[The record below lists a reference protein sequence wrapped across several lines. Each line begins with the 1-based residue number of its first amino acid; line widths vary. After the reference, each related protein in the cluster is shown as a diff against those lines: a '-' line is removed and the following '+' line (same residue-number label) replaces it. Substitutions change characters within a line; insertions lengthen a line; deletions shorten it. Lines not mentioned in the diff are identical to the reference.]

1 MAGKSTAD
9 IHHHHTRLVL
19 KYAFISRLV
28 LISLIVLWRSLLS
41 PYDTSASINPSCL
54 SNTTSIIGLFSGS
67 NSYSK
72 SDSPP
77 VLLPR
82 LASVIE
88 DSIVWDS
95 VYFVRIAQCGYEYEQ
110 NYAFLPL
117 IPICISLLSRTV
129 FAPLIPFIGQRA
141 VLGLSG
147 YVLNNLAFVLASF
160 YLYRLS
166 AIILKDSEVALRPT
180 ILFCLNPASIFYST
194 IYTESM
200 YALCSIGGLYYLM
213 RGSNNIAT
221 LWLALTGYARSNG
234 VLNAGYICFQTMHT
248 SYKTA
253 FVRKSVGGTLVV
265 LLSGALRSL
274 FIISPFIAF
283 QAYGYYNMCVG
294 GSSDEMRPW
303 CKARLPLL
311 YSYIQSRYW
320 GVGFLKYF
328 QVKQIPNF
336 VLASPIL
343 SLALCTIIHYVKLWP
358 EVFVSLGFRESSPNK
373 GSVASPM
380 PLGRNAGSKSV
391 GFQSENRSNAGQGDS
406 LRWRKPALR
415 EENYAVQP
423 SEDESSE
430 NPGFK
435 PIILVPFILHL
446 VVMVATAFFVMHV
459 QVSTRFLS
467 ASPPLYWFGSYVMA
481 SPRLSKRWGYIIWTY
496 CAAYILLGSLLF
508 SNFYPFT

>member
-9 IHHHHTRLVL
+9 LHYNHTRLVL
-19 KYAFISRLV
+19 KYAVISRLV
-28 LISLIVLWRSLLS
+28 LISLIVLWRSMLS
-41 PYDTSASINPSCL
+41 PYDTSGSINPSCL

-67 NSYSK
+67 NFYSK
-72 SDSPP
+72 PDSPP
-77 VLLPR
+77 FLLPR

-110 NYAFLPL
+110 NYAFFPL

-129 FAPLIPFIGQRA
+129 LAPLIPFIGQRA

-147 YVLNNLAFVLASF
+147 YVLNNFAFVLASF

-166 AIILKDSEVALRPT
+166 AIILKDSEVALRAT
-180 ILFCLNPASIFYST
+180 ILFCLNPASIFYSS

-221 LWLALTGYARSNG
+221 LWLALTGFARSNG
-234 VLNAGYICFQTMHT
+234 VLNAGYICFQTMHR
-248 SYKTA
+248 SYKAA
-253 FVRKSVGGTLVV
+253 FVRKNAGGTLLV

-294 GSSDEMRPW
+294 GTSDEMRPW

-311 YSYIQSRYW
+311 YNYIQSRYW

-373 GSVASPM
+373 ESAASSM
-380 PLGRNAGSKSV
+380 PLGRSAGSKSV
-391 GFQSENRSNAGQGDS
+391 GFPSENRSDAGQGDS
-406 LRWRKPALR
+406 LRRRKLAVR
-415 EENYAVQP
+415 EENYVVQP
-423 SEDESSE
+423 SEDEASE

-446 VVMVATAFFVMHV
+446 VFMVATAFFVMHV

>member
-1 MAGKSTAD
+1 MLAIFVSRQC
-9 IHHHHTRLVL
+9 IHPTKQLLLEKVLV
-19 KYAFISRLV
+19 
-28 LISLIVLWRSLLS
+28 
-41 PYDTSASINPSCL
+41 
-54 SNTTSIIGLFSGS
+54 
-67 NSYSK
+67 
-72 SDSPP
+72 
-77 VLLPR
+77 
-82 LASVIE
+82 
-88 DSIVWDS
+88 
-95 VYFVRIAQCGYEYEQ
+95 
-110 NYAFLPL
+110 
-117 IPICISLLSRTV
+117 
-129 FAPLIPFIGQRA
+129 
-141 VLGLSG
+141 
-147 YVLNNLAFVLASF
+147 
-160 YLYRLS
+160 
-166 AIILKDSEVALRPT
+166 
-180 ILFCLNPASIFYST
+180 
-194 IYTESM
+194 
-200 YALCSIGGLYYLM
+200 
-213 RGSNNIAT
+213 
-221 LWLALTGYARSNG
+221 
-234 VLNAGYICFQTMHT
+234 
-248 SYKTA
+248 
-253 FVRKSVGGTLVV
+253 
-265 LLSGALRSL
+265 
-274 FIISPFIAF
+274 
-283 QAYGYYNMCVG
+283 
-294 GSSDEMRPW
+294 
-303 CKARLPLL
+303 
-311 YSYIQSRYW
+311 